1 MGEIMGKNLSSM
13 FGKEFLDT
21 KTGNL
26 KTTSKAEIQKAAE
39 KLRDLVGSKLSDKIT
54 KADTK
59 SIHEEPTKIDYTNI
73 TTSKCAI
80 GNIHITRK
88 ATANY

>member
-1 MGEIMGKNLSSM
+1 MDE
-13 FGKEFLDT
+13 EFEQWD
-21 KTGNL
+21 
-26 KTTSKAEIQKAAE
+26 
-39 KLRDLVGSKLSDKIT
+39 GSYSESDNKLSDKIT

-59 SIHEEPTKIDYTNI
+59 SIHEEPTKIDYTTI

-80 GNIHITRK
+80 GNIHTTRK